1 MKMNPI
7 IVFILFPVCFMLLM
21 LNAVMQ
27 GL

>member
-1 MKMNPI
+1 MNPV
-7 IVFILFPVCFMLLM
+7 IVFVLFPVCFMLLI